1 MAKDQDN
8 IHVYGSEDDTVWLA
22 PLGSTLPTGLAAPDV
37 AFEDVGYLGEDGIDH
52 GRDADVQEFRVHQAG
67 KVVRKKVT
75 SSTKT
80 IVFRA
85 VEDNDVVASIA
96 DNVVSST
103 TTTGVTTR
111 VLSDAAE
118 VSVRACVVDLIDGDY
133 MKRLVIPR
141 LEIVVTG
148 TQTFANSSMTELEC
162 EGTII
167 GNYTEITGPVPT
179 P

>member
-22 PLGSTLPTGLAAPDV
+22 PLGSTLPTGLAAPDA

>member
-1 MAKDQDN
+1 MVKDADN

-22 PLGSTLPTGLAAPDV
+22 PLGSTLPTTLATPDA

-85 VEDNDVVASIA
+85 VEDNDVVAGIA
-96 DNVVSST
+96 DNVISST
-103 TTTGVTTR
+103 TATGVTTR
-111 VLSDAAE
+111 HLSDAAE
-118 VSVRACVVDLIDGDY
+118 VAARACAVDLIDNGY
-133 MKRLVIPR
+133 MKRIVVPR
-141 LEIVVTG
+141 LEIIVTG

-167 GNYTEITGPVPT
+167 GEYYEITGPVPA
-179 P
+179 

>member
-1 MAKDQDN
+1 MAKDVDN
-8 IHVYGSEDDTVWLA
+8 IHVYGSDDDTVWLA
-22 PLGSTLPTGLAAPDV
+22 PLGSTLPTTLAAPDA

-85 VEDNDVVASIA
+85 VEDNDVVAGIA
-96 DNVVSST
+96 DNVISST
-103 TTTGVTTR
+103 TATGVTTR
-111 VLSDAAE
+111 VLSDAAQ
-118 VSVRACVVDLIDGDY
+118 VAVRACVIDLIDDGY

-148 TQTFANSSMTELEC
+148 TQTFSNSSYSELEC
-162 EGTII
+162 EGTIV
-167 GNYTEITGPVPT
+167 GSYTEIVGPVPA
-179 P
+179 